1 MQRAISTCLMRGGSS
16 KGVFLRA
23 SDLPPAGELRD
34 SVILRLFGSPDPRQ
48 IDGLGG
54 ADVLTSKLAIVGPP
68 SVAGAD
74 VDYTFGQVSL
84 INAMIDYRGN
94 CGNISAAVGPFAIDE
109 GLVQLAP
116 FSGAET
122 LTQCVR
128 IHNTNT
134 GAILRATIPVGIHGA
149 CVHGATTVGGVP
161 GSGARIDLDFS
172 DTQGS
177 VTGRLLPTGHLYET
191 VEVAGEGEEPEHVQ
205 VTLLD
210 AGQPTVFVTASSLGM
225 PMEIRA
231 AEIAGILERSP
242 SLMRRVERLRGACA
256 VLMGIV
262 ESWEDAE
269 RVSPYT
275 PFVAILSPAS
285 DSSCDITS
293 TVVFMQSV
301 HKAYPVTGSV
311 ATLAAALLPGTLA
324 HSVLSK
330 GPCTGPLRIGHPTG
344 VMEMEGLVEEE
355 KLVKASITRTAR
367 RLMDGNAYV
376 PWSTWPVE

>member
-1 MQRAISTCLMRGGSS
+1 MG
-16 KGVFLRA
+16 
-23 SDLPPAGELRD
+23 
-34 SVILRLFGSPDPRQ
+34 
-48 IDGLGG
+48 
-54 ADVLTSKLAIVGPP
+54 
-68 SVAGAD
+68 
-74 VDYTFGQVSL
+74 
-84 INAMIDYRGN
+84 
-94 CGNISAAVGPFAIDE
+94 
-109 GLVQLAP
+109 
-116 FSGAET
+116 
-122 LTQCVR
+122 TQCVR

-376 PWSTWPVE
+376 PWSTWPVECGHDMQCAACCHLFPRHHLFFFNRPKTFFKLKCGKPDSPRRTVAVVSCRLPNSSEDTALGEPVQSETFFTKYI